1 MTCAHCLSH
10 ETCCRGP
17 LTVEG
22 PGSLN
27 LLNPLLLR
35 HWPGIEDHV
44 AIIVIGHGMEKLI
57 VKGVQGTDEQVAKA
71 ESEALP
77 CLNRI
82 RISVITGCCN
92 VIQHYSSEYRTRDW
106 LVYFASEETWK
117 RLPL

>member
-1 MTCAHCLSH
+1 MTCAHCLSY

-44 AIIVIGHGMEKLI
+44 AIMVIGHGMEKLI

-71 ESEALP
+71 ASEALP

-82 RISVITGCCN
+82 SVQCHSTLQQRI
-92 VIQHYSSEYRTRDW
+92 QDTR
-106 LVYFASEETWK
+106 LA
-117 RLPL
+117 RLLCF